1 MAHSHD
7 HAHGHAHGAAGSRT
21 RLWAAFAII
30 AAFLVVQVAGAAVSG
45 SLALLADAGHM
56 ASDLIGL
63 VVALIAAMV
72 AARPATDRQTYGY
85 RRAEVLGA
93 LVNGV
98 VLVVV
103 AASVAVSAIGRL
115 VAGVGVEGAGDA
127 HEVQGGPMLVVAV
140 LGLAANVAAL
150 LVLRGG
156 AKDSI
161 NLRGAYLEVLGD
173 LIGSVLV
180 IVAAVV
186 ILVTGFA
193 AADPIASL
201 LIAALIV
208 PRALALLRDVVRV
221 LFESAPP
228 DTDVAEIRDHLLGT
242 PGVVAVHDVHVW
254 QITSGSPV
262 FSAHVEVEPEVF
274 ASGRA
279 GELLDELGGCLAAHF
294 DVAHSTF
301 QLEPAGRAGH
311 ELPQHP

>member
-7 HAHGHAHGAAGSRT
+7 HAHAHVASANRT
-21 RLWAAFAII
+21 RLAVAIAII
-30 AAFLVVQVAGAAVSG
+30 AAFLVVQVVGGLLSG

-63 VVALIAAMV
+63 VVALMAAIV

-103 AASVAVSAIGRL
+103 AVSVAVSAIARL
-115 VAGVGVEGAGDA
+115 ITGDGGEA
-127 HEVQGGPMLVVAV
+127 HEVQGWPMLLVAV
-140 LGLAANVAAL
+140 LGLAANLAAM

-156 AKDSI
+156 ATDSV
-161 NLRGAYLEVLGD
+161 NMRGAYLEVLAD
-173 LIGSVLV
+173 LIGSALV
-180 IVAAVV
+180 IAAAGV
-186 ILVTGFA
+186 ILLTGFD

-208 PRALALLRDVVRV
+208 PRAFSLLRDVVRV

-228 DTDVAEIRDHLLGT
+228 DTDVAEIRDHLLGA

-262 FSAHVEVEPEVF
+262 FSAHVEVDAEVF

-279 GELLDELGGCLAAHF
+279 GELLDELGGCLSDHF

-301 QLEPAGRAGH
+301 QLEPA
-311 ELPQHP
+311 